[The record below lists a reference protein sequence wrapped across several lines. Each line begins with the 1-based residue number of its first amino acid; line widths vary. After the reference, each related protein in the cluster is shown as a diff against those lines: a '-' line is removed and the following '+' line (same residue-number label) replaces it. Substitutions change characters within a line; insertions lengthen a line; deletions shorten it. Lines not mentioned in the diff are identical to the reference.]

1 MLGAVGRAT
10 IRIELGIGAL
20 APGMLRL
27 AGELADGVLPFLF
40 PPEHYFGVMPL
51 LEDGMQMCLSTPFY
65 GIVWRRNNLI
75 ATEEGL

>member
-1 MLGAVGRAT
+1 MGTSWQLNW
-10 IRIELGIGAL
+10 
-20 APGMLRL
+20 PGDAER
-27 AGELADGVLPFLF
+27 ELADGVLPFLF

-75 ATEEGL
+75 ANEEGL

>member
-10 IRIELGIGAL
+10 TRIELGIGAL

-27 AGELADGVLPFLF
+27 AGELANGVLPLLF

-51 LEDGMQMCLSTPFY
+51 LEAGMQ
-65 GIVWRRNNLI
+65 RRSPALEDLDM
-75 ATEEGL
+75 AAYFWS